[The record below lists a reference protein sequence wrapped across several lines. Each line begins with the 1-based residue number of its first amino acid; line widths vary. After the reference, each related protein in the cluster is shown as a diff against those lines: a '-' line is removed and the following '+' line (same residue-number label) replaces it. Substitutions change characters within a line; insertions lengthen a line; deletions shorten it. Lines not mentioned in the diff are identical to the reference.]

1 VIQAEMREWWQR
13 NGDIDQGGY
22 SKEEIEDYTGRIPLL
37 LDSCLMDGKVN
48 LNTNA
53 FNHIY
58 EQAVAF
64 VARIKNPTRQN
75 GRCMLNSV
83 NPGI

>member
-37 LDSCLMDGKVN
+37 LDSCLMDGKVS

-53 FNHIY
+53 FNQIY
-58 EQAVAF
+58 EQAMGF
-64 VARIKNPTRQN
+64 VAHIKKSHPSEWTMYVELGQ
-75 GRCMLNSV
+75 SW
-83 NPGI
+83 I

>member
-1 VIQAEMREWWQR
+1 VIQAEMREWWRR
-13 NGDIDQGGY
+13 NGDIDQGEY

-53 FNHIY
+53 FNEIY
-58 EQAVAF
+58 QQAVGF
-64 VARIKNPTRQN
+64 VMHIKKSHRPWK
-75 GRCMLNSV
+75 
-83 NPGI
+83 